1 MVLILNVFLQK
12 TKKKEEDSNTSGK
25 NSQILPVKVNLE
37 KHPPYLPPAP
47 EGLENHQVCWFMVFN
62 AAFNNISVISW
73 RSVLLMEETGSSQ
86 RNHQPAAS
94 HWQTFIT

>member
-37 KHPPYLPPAP
+37 KHPPPHLPPAP
-47 EGLENHQVCWFMVFN
+47 EGLENHQVC
-62 AAFNNISVISW
+62 
-73 RSVLLMEETGSSQ
+73 
-86 RNHQPAAS
+86 
-94 HWQTFIT
+94 